1 MARFVLQQHDA
12 TTRHFDL
19 RLEVRGV
26 LRSWAVP
33 KGPSLDPG
41 DKRLAMAVADHDL
54 AAGDF
59 EGRHAGATRG
69 SGAVIV
75 WDRGTYAVAGGG
87 DAAAAL
93 DAGHLAVELRGEK
106 LRGGWALTRV
116 AGGADDPGTR
126 ERWVL
131 VKVRDEYADRER
143 DLVAD
148 EPASVLSGRTL
159 DELAGEGGGAEPPA
173 DRG

>member
-1 MARFVLQQHDA
+1 M
-12 TTRHFDL
+12 
-19 RLEVRGV
+19 
-26 LRSWAVP
+26 P
-33 KGPSLDPG
+33 KGPSLDPA

-93 DAGHLAVELRGEK
+93 DAGHLAVELHGEK

-116 AGGADDPGTR
+116 AGGAADPETR

-131 VKVRDEYADRER
+131 VKVRDERADRER
-143 DLVAD
+143 DVVAD

-159 DELAGEGGGAEPPA
+159 DELVADADGRRRRGARAAARRPRASGG
-173 DRG
+173 RGRGWSARRPTGSCRRPR